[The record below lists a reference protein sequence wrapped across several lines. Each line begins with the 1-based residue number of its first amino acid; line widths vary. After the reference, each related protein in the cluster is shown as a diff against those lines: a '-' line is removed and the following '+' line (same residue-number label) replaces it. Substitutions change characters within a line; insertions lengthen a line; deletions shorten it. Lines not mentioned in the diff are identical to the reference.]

1 WSDGNSLEI
10 RIDQEPIYTLVN
22 ASQRHLYKINTKE
35 KKILNLSD
43 NVKQA
48 PHIPD
53 VEGISIDYVL
63 HGAGPV
69 ILGFDTEL
77 YLLKVNDDICR
88 SEYLVKSDVELTNI
102 LPGLGLMMEYKI
114 NTTFRDLPE
123 DLDLCFVANHLAY
136 KRYGKYGFPIKSE
149 DQFGKVQFE
158 LISIKKDAEN
168 PVGNFHLPDNYISN

>member
-1 WSDGNSLEI
+1 MIFKNVTKLVVLLVTGLLPLYSYAAVQIEVKNKSLTEIIWSDGNSLEI

-77 YLLKVNDDICR
+77 YLLK
-88 SEYLVKSDVELTNI
+88 
-102 LPGLGLMMEYKI
+102 
-114 NTTFRDLPE
+114 
-123 DLDLCFVANHLAY
+123 
-136 KRYGKYGFPIKSE
+136 
-149 DQFGKVQFE
+149 
-158 LISIKKDAEN
+158 
-168 PVGNFHLPDNYISN
+168 